1 MTLLVVAGALDD
13 GALDGAVVD
22 SAGAVAAVVGT
33 AVLVGA
39 AVGDVA
45 VVGGRL
51 TGGAADSDPS
61 VAAERPARAD
71 PVMARPCGWAA
82 SPMVPRETWIVSV
95 APSATATVR
104 MANHAAPAAATVC
117 LACLAGWLRLGM
129 SPSHQVDA
137 GPHRRTAN
145 PSDSSTRADQR
156 GRGNR
161 PLQRGRG
168 LGQRWRVE
176 VGRSASIGEEEG
188 GAKGQDGHDPD
199 TNPLE
204 QGGAV
209 VTSLLGGRKSCTSA
223 HRISNPFLV
232 RAVPRQPS
240 KSLTTSSHNW
250 VVRRSDSTSIR
261 SSLPWKRDEKS
272 PGSRSGLNSPAP

>member
-1 MTLLVVAGALDD
+1 MLVVSGGRVVGGAVVGGAVDATVVAGTVGWLVAGTGVVWVGPVVAGPLVGCADVGAEVTLLVGAGALDD

-22 SAGAVAAVVGT
+22 SVGAVTAVVGT

-45 VVGGRL
+45 VVGGGL

-71 PVMARPCGWAA
+71 PVMAKPCGWAV
-82 SPMVPRETWIVSV
+82 SPMAPRETWIVSV

-145 PSDSSTRADQR
+145 PSGSSAPADQQ
-156 GRGNR
+156 GGGNR
-161 PLQRGRG
+161 ATA
-168 LGQRWRVE
+168 WT
-176 VGRSASIGEEEG
+176 RSRA
-188 GAKGQDGHDPD
+188 
-199 TNPLE
+199 
-204 QGGAV
+204 AV
-209 VTSLLGGRKSCTSA
+209 VR
-223 HRISNPFLV
+223 
-232 RAVPRQPS
+232 
-240 KSLTTSSHNW
+240 
-250 VVRRSDSTSIR
+250 
-261 SSLPWKRDEKS
+261 
-272 PGSRSGLNSPAP
+272 